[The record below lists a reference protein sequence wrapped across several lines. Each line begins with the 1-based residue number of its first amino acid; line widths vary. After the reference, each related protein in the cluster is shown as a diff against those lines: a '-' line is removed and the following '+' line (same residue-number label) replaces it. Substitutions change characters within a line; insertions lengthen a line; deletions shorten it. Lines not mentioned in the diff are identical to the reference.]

1 MSCTTALTR
10 YPVLWFIWKD
20 LHDHETK
27 LGQVYWANLCGG
39 VGNVG
44 IIRIDGQILTSMSS
58 FVILLTPHLC
68 YVSSFCHYTISHH
81 EICEDHI
88 GVSEIQGMPWWNIP
102 AIPEQKRRV
111 KWIVANDY
119 QIKLFPP
126 CFLDFVLLLSHMN
139 NSEMCLLLLYC
150 RRSRGD
156 WESKSCS
163 WLTSSS
169 WKWRI
174 TWVLELM
181 L

>member
-1 MSCTTALTR
+1 MSCTTALTWH
-10 YPVLWFIWKD
+10 PILWFIWKD
-20 LHDHETK
+20 LHDLKTK

-39 VGNVG
+39 VRNVG
-44 IIRIDGQILTSMSS
+44 IIQIDGQILTSMSS

-68 YVSSFCHYTISHH
+68 YVSCFCHYTIF
-81 EICEDHI
+81 
-88 GVSEIQGMPWWNIP
+88 MPWNLWRSHWCIRNPRMPWQNIP

-174 TWVLELM
+174 TWVLQLM